1 MALLLLPAGLAPAAL
16 APVSLAHAPF
26 YDGWIEQQP
35 MVRRFTP
42 PPTARTNAR
51 WRFLVLR
58 TSHLHPMARRFALSP
73 YAGAYAPRHRP
84 SIPPET
90 SPFVS
95 GNPTTALHASKA
107 VLPLRDPIC
116 AVMQLRTDRFFLGLT
131 RVCRHQR
138 RPCSGMFANQA
149 HRYQSRVRSTPR
161 PRRDPPLVQFLF
173 AQCSLLVLSPR
184 SLYPLTKRHIAK
196 SAMHTS
202 AVNWRSRLADPGG
215 YRSRDGCVRDLD
227 RHEGERKRFE
237 S

>member
-1 MALLLLPAGLAPAAL
+1 
-16 APVSLAHAPF
+16 
-26 YDGWIEQQP
+26 

-42 PPTARTNAR
+42 PATARTNAR

-58 TSHLHPMARRFALSP
+58 TSHPHPMARRFAPSP
-73 YAGAYAPRHRP
+73 CAGAYAPRHRP
-84 SIPPET
+84 AIPPET

-95 GNPTTALHASKA
+95 GTATTALHASKA
-107 VLPLRDPIC
+107 VLPLRNPIC
-116 AVMQLRTDRFFLGLT
+116 GVVQLRTDRFFLRLT

-173 AQCSLLVLSPR
+173 ALCSPLVPFAR

-196 SAMHTS
+196 
-202 AVNWRSRLADPGG
+202 
-215 YRSRDGCVRDLD
+215 
-227 RHEGERKRFE
+227 
-237 S
+237 

>member
-1 MALLLLPAGLAPAAL
+1 
-16 APVSLAHAPF
+16 
-26 YDGWIEQQP
+26 

-58 TSHLHPMARRFALSP
+58 TSHLHPMAGRFAPSP

-84 SIPPET
+84 AIPPET

-95 GNPTTALHASKA
+95 GNATTALHASKA

-116 AVMQLRTDRFFLGLT
+116 AVVQLRTDRFFLRLT

-149 HRYQSRVRSTPR
+149 HRYQSRVRSTPQ
-161 PRRDPPLVQFLF
+161 PKRDPPLVQFFVRMMF
-173 AQCSLLVLSPR
+173 ASCSLPSQ
-184 SLYPLTKRHIAK
+184 SISSHE
-196 SAMHTS
+196 TS
-202 AVNWRSRLADPGG
+202 YSEVSNAHLCRKLA
-215 YRSRDGCVRDLD
+215 
-227 RHEGERKRFE
+227 
-237 S
+237 